1 MSLDALMKDLQKDY
15 LAGLPEKIINLETL
29 IEQGDWRAL
38 QGEFHKMKGTGKT
51 YGIPELS
58 LIAEMT
64 EAKLNE
70 ENVGKV
76 GAMALSL
83 IQKTK
88 KLRSEGKALDLESSP
103 EYQALTK
110 A

>member
-1 MSLDALMKDLQKDY
+1 MSLDELMKGLQKDY

-29 IEQGDWRAL
+29 TEQGNWRAL
-38 QGEFHKMKGTGKT
+38 QGEYHKMKGTGKT

-58 LIAEMT
+58 IIAELT

-70 ENVGKV
+70 ENVSQV
-76 GAMALSL
+76 GSLALAL
-83 IQKTK
+83 IEKTK
-88 KLRSEGKALDLESSP
+88 KMRSGGKALDLESSP